1 MSETTNLKLK
11 KHDDVLENTN
21 AFNIEEYLNDNWGKI
36 DENIEQINE
45 KIKQN
50 SNNIESLQA
59 DNTTN
64 KKSIEELKQKN
75 AEQDESIKTN
85 ASEIEELKQ
94 ENIEIKAENERLR
107 DDIKSIALVGEESGE
122 SIDLE
127 DSSEARF
134 NKFEIGGN
142 HKQETREGYNLFNIE
157 DYTNIALSSNNNPS
171 NLTKKENAISFAT
184 GTNRYCGFYI
194 TKENISKYIDNFDEN
209 TSYYVSCDVVASAA
223 TTVAIGSR
231 TTQEFS
237 VNTSKKRIQVQSLID
252 GLTFYNMTTTAGI
265 TITITNIQISVKKAE
280 YEQYGATP
288 SLKFPSE
295 IKTVKDNV
303 NVVVCNKNLQ
313 KNKWENKTS
322 AGASS
327 NYRSTIN
334 IDDMNLKL
342 NKKYVIQFKCNVDY
356 SNSTV
361 FVENSIMGE
370 SLQISKL
377 LYDNINKINYCVIEI
392 TEAIK
397 ALINKN
403 NCYIV
408 IFNATGMD
416 ANTYSEEM
424 IFEGE
429 NKATDYEAHQ
439 EQTITMP
446 VQQEMLK
453 GDYFDWKNEKQSNL
467 FEKIILDGVNKKCT
481 TSKVVGDGN
490 EFQWA
495 FTVAQ
500 VTSYIRKVYSNIA
513 KQASD
518 FNRINGVKIS
528 ANSNIVYVRSEMK
541 VLNGKGATVEN
552 VNELLK
558 NMYDNG
564 NPAIFYI
571 EKASNKELDFTDEQK
586 AVAKKIKETL
596 HTYKNVTHIYSDDE
610 TSPIMNVE
618 YAKDLNTQNNNLQNQ
633 IDEIKQLIS
642 TTQTSAM
649 LLDNLQKEVESE
661 VE

>member
-75 AEQDESIKTN
+75 AEQDESVKTN
-85 ASEIEELKQ
+85 ASEIENLKQ

-122 SIDLE
+122 SIDLD
-127 DSSEARF
+127 DSSGARF
-134 NKFEIGGN
+134 KKFGVGGN
-142 HKQETREGYNLFNIE
+142 HSQEIREGYNLLDMRNAKGGTSNGITCE
-157 DYTNIALSSNNNPS
+157 INADGSVKYTGTATSNAINVFF
-171 NLTKKENAISFAT
+171 LGAYGENAAT
-184 GTNRYCGFYI
+184 LFTLKPGTYYI
-194 TKENISKYIDNFDEN
+194 KDVNLYNKTIGINPTKNKYIWTIEEETNVTAVRAPQADTGKTYNE
-209 TSYYVSCDVVASAA
+209 TIYPIVSLS
-223 TTVAIGSR
+223 
-231 TTQEFS
+231 
-237 VNTSKKRIQVQSLID
+237 N
-252 GLTFYNMTTTAGI
+252 
-265 TITITNIQISVKKAE
+265 KAVD

-288 SLKFPSE
+288 SLKIPSK

-303 NVVVCNKNLQ
+303 NEVVCNKNLQ

-327 NYRSTIN
+327 NYRSIIN

-361 FVENSIMGE
+361 FVENSITGE

-416 ANTYSEEM
+416 VNTYSEEM

-446 VQQEMLK
+446 VQQEMLD
-453 GDYFDWKNEKQSNL
+453 GDYFDFENNKQTNL

-481 TSKVVGDGN
+481 TSKAVGNGS

-495 FTVAQ
+495 FTIVQ
-500 VTSYIRKVYSNIA
+500 STSYIRKVYSNIA

-518 FNRINGVKIS
+518 FNQINGIKIS
-528 ANSNIVYVRSEMK
+528 ANSNIIYVRSEMK
-541 VLNGKGATVEN
+541 ALNGKEATAEN

-558 NMYDNG
+558 TMYDNG
-564 NPAIFYI
+564 NPAVFYI
-571 EKASNKELDFTDEQK
+571 EKASNKELAFTDEQK
-586 AVAKKIKETL
+586 AIAKKIKETL
-596 HTYKNVTHIYSDDE
+596 HTYKNITHIYSTDE
-610 TSPIMNVE
+610 TNPVLNVE

>member
-85 ASEIEELKQ
+85 GSEIENLKQ

-122 SIDLE
+122 SIDLD
-127 DSSEARF
+127 DSSGARF
-134 NKFEIGGN
+134 KKFGVGGN
-142 HKQETREGYNLFNIE
+142 HSQETREGYNILDLGKKPYNEQASSLNGATVTQKNGILTI
-157 DYTNIALSSNNNPS
+157 DAMNATDLVTVKSVWKSYTDSTSIKMQKGNYYTP
-171 NLTKKENAISFAT
+171 LTL
-184 GTNRYCGFYI
+184 
-194 TKENISKYIDNFDEN
+194 NISKVESGESVGQKTGNFTLEEDC
-209 TSYYVSCDVVASAA
+209 VC
-223 TTVAIGSR
+223 
-231 TTQEFS
+231 TQW
-237 VNTSKKRIQVQSLID
+237 
-252 GLTFYNMTTTAGI
+252 FYNVGKGKKIELPLFISNNQNKTA
-265 TITITNIQISVKKAE
+265 
-280 YEQYGATP
+280 YEPYGAMP
-288 SLKFPSE
+288 SLKFQSE

-303 NVVVCNKNLQ
+303 NEVVCNKNLQ

-322 AGASS
+322 DGASS

-361 FVENSIMGE
+361 FVENSITGE

-403 NCYIV
+403 NCYII

-416 ANTYSEEM
+416 VNTYSEEM

-439 EQTITMP
+439 EQAIKMP
-446 VQQEMLK
+446 TQQEMLK
-453 GDYFDWKNEKQSNL
+453 GDYFDWVNEKEVHKWPKLIFDGTENWLQSGNIYPT
-467 FEKIILDGVNKKCT
+467 FYISPDEIA
-481 TSKVVGDGN
+481 SKFGIPTGLKALCN
-490 EFQWA
+490 Y
-495 FTVAQ
+495 FTQ
-500 VTSYIRKVYSNIA
+500 KSNIWGIDQIGFDTA
-513 KQASD
+513 NLRPDHVD
-518 FNRINGVKIS
+518 FRFCLGS
-528 ANSNIVYVRSEMK
+528 NSTITTLEAWKNKLVEMY
-541 VLNGKGATVEN
+541 NS
-552 VNELLK
+552 
-558 NMYDNG
+558 G
-564 NPAIFYI
+564 NPLVLYFQIFTQD
-571 EKASNKELDFTDEQK
+571 ELDFTDEQK

-596 HTYKNVTHIYSDDE
+596 HTYKNITHIYSTDE
-610 TSPIMNVE
+610 TSPVLNVE